1 MEGNDRM
8 NALRARLGM
17 VPRMQGGGQPPPMP
31 PMPQQPPPPVP
42 AVGGG
47 LPSIADNMRNSMP
60 PARQMPPPPQAPMP
74 PPPQGGSPMG
84 GITEEEGMQ
93 VDQLLAGLDPDAKAG
108 MMGTIEQSE
117 TPEEMLPNAMASTVA
132 AVSNSREEIITTF
145 DRAKEQALATFDS
158 MMGSQSGMSNTDMEL
173 MELLGGGEE
182 MSMADEI
189 NMLG

>member
-1 MEGNDRM
+1 MQSDRDRM
-8 NALRARLGM
+8 NALKSRLGM

-60 PARQMPPPPQAPMP
+60 PARPMPAPPPQAPMP
-74 PPPQGGSPMG
+74 APQEG
-84 GITEEEGMQ
+84 GIDEVEG
-93 VDQLLAGLDPDAKAG
+93 LLAGLDEDTRAG
-108 MMGTIEQSE
+108 MMGTIEESE

-132 AVSNSREEIITTF
+132 AVSGSREEIIATF
-145 DRAKEQALATFDS
+145 DRAKEQALVKFDA
-158 MMGSQSGMSNTDMEL
+158 MMGPQAGMSEIDMGI
-173 MELLGGGEE
+173 MDLLGGEEE
-182 MSMADEI
+182 MAMADEI

>member
-1 MEGNDRM
+1 MT
-8 NALRARLGM
+8 
-17 VPRMQGGGQPPPMP
+17 
-31 PMPQQPPPPVP
+31 QQPSPPVP

-60 PARQMPPPPQAPMP
+60 PAKPMPPPPPQAPMP

-158 MMGSQSGMSNTDMEL
+158 MMGPQSGMSNTDTEL